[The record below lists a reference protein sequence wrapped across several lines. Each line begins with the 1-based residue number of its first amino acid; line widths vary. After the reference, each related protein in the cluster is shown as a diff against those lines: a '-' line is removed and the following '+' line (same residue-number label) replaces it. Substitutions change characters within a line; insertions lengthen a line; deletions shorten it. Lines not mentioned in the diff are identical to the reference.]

1 MHRLLSLFSFCFC
14 SSRSFQISSQCMLYI
29 HCFHLYLWSS
39 KSFIN
44 TIRMHSLETQFYFL
58 SALPNRFNY
67 RQNAY
72 FRDIVFKGFSALP
85 NRFKSRHNAFLK
97 RHCFNFFLC
106 SSNAF
111 QIPSECMLWRHC
123 CQKISEVTNLFKQC
137 LNACLRDIAP
147 GSYTSRTSDLIIW

>member
-1 MHRLLSLFSFCFC
+1 MHALYTLFS
-14 SSRSFQISSQCMLYI
+14 SISLEFQIVYKYHQNAFFRNIVC
-29 HCFHLYLWSS
+29 
-39 KSFIN
+39 
-44 TIRMHSLETQFYFL
+44 FL
-58 SALPNRFNY
+58 SSLPNRFNY
-67 RQNAY
+67 RQIAY

-106 SSNAF
+106 SLNAF

-137 LNACLRDIAP
+137 LNACFRDIAP
-147 GSYTSRTSDLIIW
+147 GSYTSRTSDLIIWQLCFVVRALFQTSQNMVVFCNSQ